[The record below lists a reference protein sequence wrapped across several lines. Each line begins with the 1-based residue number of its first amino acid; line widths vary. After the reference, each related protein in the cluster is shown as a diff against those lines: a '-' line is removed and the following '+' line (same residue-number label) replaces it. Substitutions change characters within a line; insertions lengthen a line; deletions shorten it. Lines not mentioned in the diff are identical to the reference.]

1 MSWVISCDLFS
12 GSAVLFSA
20 VSNQFQS
27 SCGFYF
33 QILNFYLAL
42 FKILKKNKTMF
53 LPYDFI
59 PSLISNMFKHSL
71 LRSLS
76 YCFIISNSGRWSSC
90 SWCQLTR

>member
-20 VSNQFQS
+20 VSNQFSIQLWFLLS
-27 SCGFYF
+27 NFKFLLGSF
-33 QILNFYLAL
+33 QN
-42 FKILKKNKTMF
+42 LKKNKTMF

-76 YCFIISNSGRWSSC
+76 YCFYYLKFWPMV
-90 SWCQLTR
+90 LLFVVPAD